1 MGDDSHLRVAIVNSM
16 VDLNPMTTKIY
27 SKLDPSKLLH
37 MIVREVPE
45 GRTDLCPNE
54 QYLQCA
60 ALRLPKGTTFRPHRH
75 ITKPATEIM
84 PEESW
89 HIINGWAVI
98 HMYDTDGTF
107 IDSQILIPG
116 HTSFTFNGAGHN
128 YEVISDGFICLEY
141 KVGPYLG
148 VEKDKIFI

>member
-1 MGDDSHLRVAIVNSM
+1 
-16 VDLNPMTTKIY
+16 MTTKIY
-27 SKLDPSKLLH
+27 SRLDPSKLLH

-60 ALRLPKGTTFRPHRH
+60 ALRLPKGTTFKPHRH

-89 HIINGWAVI
+89 HVITGSAFII
-98 HMYDTDGTF
+98 MYDTDGSF
-107 IDSQILIPG
+107 LGMDIIHQG
-116 HTSFTFNGAGHN
+116 ETSFTFSGAGHN
-128 YEVISDGFICLEY
+128 YEVITDHFCCLEY

-148 VEKDKIFI
+148 VEKDKVYL

>member
-1 MGDDSHLRVAIVNSM
+1 
-16 VDLNPMTTKIY
+16 MTTKIY
-27 SKLDPSKLLH
+27 SRLDPSKLLH

-54 QYLQCA
+54 QFLQCA
-60 ALRLPKGTTFRPHRH
+60 ALRLPKGTTFKPHRH

-89 HIINGWAVI
+89 FVYKGMAKII
-98 HMYDTDGTF
+98 MYDTDGVWLVESVLF
-107 IDSQILIPG
+107 EGNS
-116 HTSFTFNGAGHN
+116 SFSFNGAGHN
-128 YEVISDGFICLEY
+128 YVILEDDTVIMEY